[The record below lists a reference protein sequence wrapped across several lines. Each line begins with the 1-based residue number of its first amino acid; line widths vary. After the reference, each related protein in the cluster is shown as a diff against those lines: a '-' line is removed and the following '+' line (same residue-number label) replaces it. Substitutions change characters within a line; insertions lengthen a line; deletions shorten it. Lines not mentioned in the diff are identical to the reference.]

1 MKDPHRFLCQAGT
14 VEARLLGSLNIV
26 EPPDLARD
34 AIWRRVEVVTGAAAL
49 SGVATLGAKLAASG
63 GSIAASFARAM
74 AGAWLPALKWIA
86 VVATVAPT
94 VGWGAHWAAT
104 ARTMRV
110 TAASPTSFPQAVPT
124 HGEVA
129 TSQDPLPDPVN
140 VAPDRPSGTVARGVL
155 GARPSLATS
164 NLDAESSL
172 LKRAREKLENAD
184 ARGALD
190 DVTLLAARFPHGELT
205 QEREVVAVKA
215 LLFQGNLSAA
225 ATRAASFLHS
235 YPNSPYADALRQR
248 LRP

>member
-1 MKDPHRFLCQAGT
+1 MKDPDRFLCHAGT
-14 VEARLLGSLNIV
+14 FEARLLGSLNIV
-26 EPPDLARD
+26 EPPDLVRD

-63 GSIAASFARAM
+63 GSVAASFARA
-74 AGAWLPALKWIA
+74 GDWLPALKWIA
-86 VVATVAPT
+86 VVATVAPSL
-94 VGWGAHWAAT
+94 GLGAHWAVT
-104 ARTMRV
+104 ARTMPV
-110 TAASPTSFPQAVPT
+110 IASSPSSFPQAVRA
-124 HGEVA
+124 HGDVP
-129 TSQDPLPDPVN
+129 TSQDPLPDPVK

-155 GARPSLATS
+155 GARTSLATS

-190 DVTLLAARFPHGELT
+190 DVTLLAARFPRGELT
-205 QEREVVAVKA
+205 QEREVVAIKA

-235 YPNSPYADALRQR
+235 YPSSPYADALRQS
-248 LRP
+248 LQP